1 MNVQNKSPLPDKY
14 AFTGELIPLYG
25 SVTQVD
31 LVRGHKEKLNKLYD
45 LKDYRE
51 SYLPI

>member
-1 MNVQNKSPLPDKY
+1 MNVQTNRRY
-14 AFTGELIPLYG
+14 QTNNAFTGELIPLYG
-25 SVTQVD
+25 SVTQVG